1 MKIGDF
7 ELDKIY
13 ASDGLELIKKIP
25 DWFIVLCDYE
35 KKI

>member
-25 DWFIVLCDYE
+25 D
-35 KKI
+35 